1 VKIWKDGDT
10 RGVTPP
16 NHFGGLEVLD
26 IIPFAGRNFSVQLS
40 KAPPGGG
47 GEMHHHEKWSQMFFV
62 IDGEMTF
69 DTGQERF
76 TLKRGESVLFDP
88 REPHHTLNESRK
100 DSLCLVVTVAQG

>member
-1 VKIWKDGDT
+1 
-10 RGVTPP
+10 
-16 NHFGGLEVLD
+16 
-26 IIPFAGRNFSVQLS
+26 
-40 KAPPGGG
+40 
-47 GEMHHHEKWSQMFFV
+47 MHHHEKWSQMFFV